1 MTRKCSAVTPSLIGA
16 LVAVIA
22 LAWSVLPAL
31 AQESTLHKVLKRG
44 HMIVGTR
51 STTPGFGF
59 KDEKGELVGFDID
72 LSREIARSL
81 FNDPTKVKFEV
92 LGGGAERV
100 PALTSGRVDAVVTQF
115 SVFIERAQVVEFTIP
130 YCNADFSAIVRANS
144 PYRKNADLNDKAVV
158 TRQGAELEK
167 LILGAIPRAKVQMYP
182 NLSDAFLAF
191 KQGRA
196 EAFFDDHSAGLF
208 ITRENPGQFRVISDP
223 TNPLDANQYSIGVKQ
238 GDQIWLNYL
247 NWALVR
253 MKLTGKL
260 QAIHRKWLGT
270 EELLPRWA
278 REPY

>member
-1 MTRKCSAVTPSLIGA
+1 MTGRRSPIIRSFVGA
-16 LVAVIA
+16 LVAVIG
-22 LAWSVLPAL
+22 LAWGVFPAL

-72 LSREIARSL
+72 LSREIARGL

-92 LGGGAERV
+92 LGGGAERI
-100 PALTSGRVDAVVTQF
+100 PALTSGRVDTVVTQF
-115 SVFIERAQVVEFTIP
+115 SVFIERAQVIEFTIP

-144 PYRKNADLNDKAVV
+144 PYRKNADLNDKVVV

-223 TNPLDANQYSIGVKQ
+223 ANPLDANQYSIGVKQ

-247 NWALVR
+247 NWALLR